1 MKEKA
6 VITILG
12 TSGNPNAPAQYIFF
26 DEQAYT
32 YANTLPMLLEIYGK
46 DCDIIAF
53 YTKDAKTHN
62 SEILNFYKEKNQKFA
77 NLNIDNFFKEQ
88 FFIKNEKDFTQI
100 FAQID
105 QAISDSKYN
114 QIIIDVSHGF
124 RHLPI
129 LMTIDM
135 IIQNFSDLDK
145 IEKIIF
151 AKEIQKQKKY
161 EIIDLK
167 EYLDLAN
174 IAFIL
179 TAFNKN
185 YTVAN
190 HIKSTKYPH
199 LIDALQDF
207 SDDIMALNISHLF
220 QTSAQNLITQLN
232 SINDISIQTPAN
244 NLKKTIQS
252 LLSLTNFKPYEQY
265 YALSTMLL
273 KKNYILLSLALI
285 FESLRLYVAYNFQT
299 IDKKLY
305 DVVCHNEKGNIYD
318 ICNFFIK
325 LLNLEYKELALIYKD
340 PKNFNTKQK
349 KKLKESLQKGKKTYP
364 LTENELIKLQNAFKN
379 KDDFAALNKKIKEKR
394 NTLAHI
400 DSNGTNFQKIKDSI
414 TNLITEYER
423 LTNIKH

>member
-12 TSGNPNAPAQYIFF
+12 TSGDPEKPAQYIFF
-26 DEQAYT
+26 DEQVYA
-32 YANTLPMLLEIYGK
+32 YANTLPMLLELYGK

-53 YTKDAKTHN
+53 YTKDAKIKN
-62 SEILNFYKEKNQKFA
+62 SKILNFYKEEYKKFA
-77 NLNIDNFFKEQ
+77 NLDIDSFFKEK
-88 FFIKNEKDFTQI
+88 FFIQNENDFTQI

-105 QAISDSKYN
+105 QTISDSKYDK
-114 QIIIDVSHGF
+114 IIIDVSHGF

-135 IIQNFSDLDK
+135 IIQNFSDPDK

-151 AKEIQKQKKY
+151 TKEVKKYEKY

-207 SDDIMALNISHLF
+207 SDDIMALNI
-220 QTSAQNLITQLN
+220 
-232 SINDISIQTPAN
+232 
-244 NLKKTIQS
+244 
-252 LLSLTNFKPYEQY
+252 
-265 YALSTMLL
+265 
-273 KKNYILLSLALI
+273 
-285 FESLRLYVAYNFQT
+285 
-299 IDKKLY
+299 
-305 DVVCHNEKGNIYD
+305 
-318 ICNFFIK
+318 
-325 LLNLEYKELALIYKD
+325 
-340 PKNFNTKQK
+340 
-349 KKLKESLQKGKKTYP
+349 
-364 LTENELIKLQNAFKN
+364 
-379 KDDFAALNKKIKEKR
+379 
-394 NTLAHI
+394 
-400 DSNGTNFQKIKDSI
+400 
-414 TNLITEYER
+414 
-423 LTNIKH
+423 

>member
-1 MKEKA
+1 MKDKA

-151 AKEIQKQKKY
+151 GKEIQKQKK
-161 EIIDLK
+161 IR
-167 EYLDLAN
+167 
-174 IAFIL
+174 
-179 TAFNKN
+179 
-185 YTVAN
+185 N
-190 HIKSTKYPH
+190 H
-199 LIDALQDF
+199 
-207 SDDIMALNISHLF
+207 
-220 QTSAQNLITQLN
+220 
-232 SINDISIQTPAN
+232 
-244 NLKKTIQS
+244 
-252 LLSLTNFKPYEQY
+252 
-265 YALSTMLL
+265 
-273 KKNYILLSLALI
+273 
-285 FESLRLYVAYNFQT
+285 
-299 IDKKLY
+299 
-305 DVVCHNEKGNIYD
+305 
-318 ICNFFIK
+318 
-325 LLNLEYKELALIYKD
+325 
-340 PKNFNTKQK
+340 
-349 KKLKESLQKGKKTYP
+349 
-364 LTENELIKLQNAFKN
+364 
-379 KDDFAALNKKIKEKR
+379 
-394 NTLAHI
+394 
-400 DSNGTNFQKIKDSI
+400 
-414 TNLITEYER
+414 
-423 LTNIKH
+423 

>member
-46 DCDIIAF
+46 DYDIIAF

-88 FFIKNEKDFTQI
+88 FFITNEKDFTQI

-232 SINDISIQTPAN
+232 SINDISIQIPAN

-273 KKNYILLSLALI
+273 KKTI
-285 FESLRLYVAYNFQT
+285 FY
-299 IDKKLY
+299 
-305 DVVCHNEKGNIYD
+305 
-318 ICNFFIK
+318 
-325 LLNLEYKELALIYKD
+325 
-340 PKNFNTKQK
+340 
-349 KKLKESLQKGKKTYP
+349 
-364 LTENELIKLQNAFKN
+364 
-379 KDDFAALNKKIKEKR
+379 
-394 NTLAHI
+394 
-400 DSNGTNFQKIKDSI
+400 
-414 TNLITEYER
+414 
-423 LTNIKH
+423 